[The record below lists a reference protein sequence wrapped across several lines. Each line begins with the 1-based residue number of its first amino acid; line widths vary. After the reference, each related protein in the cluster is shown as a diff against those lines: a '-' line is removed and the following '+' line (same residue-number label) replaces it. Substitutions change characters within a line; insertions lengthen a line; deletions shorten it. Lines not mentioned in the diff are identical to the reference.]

1 MDVKTKTERQTKEMV
16 KETVFKERAQKVLA
30 SMKENGMDQLIVSDP
45 ASINYL
51 MGRLM
56 NPGER
61 LMVLVFDAAAGKTEL
76 VISKLYPQG
85 DNPIWPVTYV
95 DDVDDCVAILSE
107 KIAETGVIGIDKN
120 WAAKFLLRLMELRP
134 NLTYKNGSYII
145 DKIRQIKTNE
155 EQEFMIEAS
164 RLNDLA
170 VERLIKEVNKG
181 YTEKELADKLLDI
194 YHDLGSEGF
203 SFYPICC
210 YGANAA
216 DPHHSNDDSTGK
228 SGDSVILDIGCLWTG
243 YCSDM
248 TRTVFL
254 GNVSEEQ
261 KKVYNI
267 VKTAN
272 ERAIAAVK
280 PGVRFC
286 DVDAAARDYIT
297 EQGYGPYFVHRTGH
311 NIGQEVHEAGDVSS
325 ANTDILKPGMTF
337 SIEPGI
343 YLTGNFG
350 VRVEDLVLVT
360 EDGCKVLNH
369 FTKDLIVVPEK

>member
-1 MDVKTKTERQTKEMV
+1 
-16 KETVFKERAQKVLA
+16 
-30 SMKENGMDQLIVSDP
+30 MDQLIVSDP

-61 LMVLVFDAAAGKTEL
+61 LMVLVFDAAAGNTEL

-145 DKIRQIKTNE
+145 DKIRQIKTKE

-194 YHDLGSEGF
+194 YEDLGSEGF

-228 SGDSVILDIGCLWTG
+228 SGDSVILDIGCLWNG

-254 GNVSEEQ
+254 GNVNEEQ

-369 FTKDLIVVPEK
+369 FTKELIVVPEK

>member
-1 MDVKTKTERQTKEMV
+1 MV
-16 KETVFKERAQKVLA
+16 FEERAHKLLTA
-30 SMKENGMDQLIVSDP
+30 MKENGMDQLIVSDP
-45 ASINYL
+45 AAINYL
-51 MGRLM
+51 MGRLI

-61 LMVLVFDAAAGKTEL
+61 MMVLLFDAAGEKIEL
-76 VISKLYPQG
+76 VISKLFPQG
-85 DNPIWPVTYV
+85 EDPVWPVTYF
-95 DDVDDCVAILSE
+95 DDIEDCVAILSE
-107 KIAETGVIGIDKN
+107 KIAQTGVIGIDKT

-134 NLTYKNGSYII
+134 NLTYRNGSFML
-145 DKIRQIKTNE
+145 DRIRQIKTKE

-170 VERLIKEVNKG
+170 VERLIQEANKG
-181 YTEKELADKLLDI
+181 YTEKQLAEKLLEI
-194 YHDLGSEGF
+194 YRSLGSEGF

-216 DPHHSNDDSTGK
+216 DPHHSNDDSVGK
-228 SGDSVILDIGCLWTG
+228 KGDSVILDIGCLWNG

-254 GNVSEEQ
+254 GSVTEEQ
-261 KKVYNI
+261 RKVYEI

-272 ERAIAAVK
+272 ERAIQAVK

-297 EQGYGPYFVHRTGH
+297 EAGYGPYFVHRTGH

-325 ANTDILKPGMTF
+325 VNTDVLKPGMVF

-350 VRVEDLVLVT
+350 VRIEDLVLVT
-360 EDGCKVLNH
+360 EDGCRVLNH
-369 FTKDLIVVPEK
+369 FTKDLIVVPCEG